1 MKNNIFIALVAF
13 VLIFNSCD
21 DSDDCGDKACFT
33 PPEVFTFELVDKTT
47 KENLFT
53 NETFS
58 SNEISV
64 TNLADN
70 SNLEFN
76 FIDEDDVNL
85 IQINAIGWES
95 ETVDALI
102 TVSGIDIFSLIVD
115 AERTTEDCC
124 EFTKYNEIR
133 IENAEFE
140 LNAEN
145 GIYTILVTQ

>member
-1 MKNNIFIALVAF
+1 MKNNILIALIAF
-13 VLIFNSCD
+13 VFIFNSCD
-21 DSDDCGDKACFT
+21 DCGDKDCFT
-33 PPEVFTFELVDKTT
+33 PPEGFTFELVDKTT

-85 IQINAIGWES
+85 IQINSIGWES
-95 ETVDALI
+95 ETVNALI
-102 TVSGIDIFSLIVD
+102 TVSGIDILNLIVD

-124 EFTKYNEIR
+124 KFTRYNDIS

-140 LNAEN
+140 LNQEN
-145 GIYTILVTQ
+145 GLYTIFMP

>member
-1 MKNNIFIALVAF
+1 MKNSVLIALVTF
-13 VLIFNSCD
+13 LMILTSCD
-21 DSDDCGDKACFT
+21 DCEDKACFT
-33 PPEVFTFELVDKTT
+33 PPNGFTFELVDKTT

-53 NETFS
+53 NEIFN

-70 SNLEFN
+70 SNLEFD

-85 IQINAIGWES
+85 IQLNSIGWET
-95 ETVDALI
+95 ETIEVLI
-102 TVSGIDIFSLIVD
+102 TVSGIDILNLIVD
-115 AERTTEDCC
+115 AERTSEDCC

-140 LNAEN
+140 LNEEN
-145 GIYTILVTQ
+145 GIYTILITQ

>member
-1 MKNNIFIALVAF
+1 MENNILIALVAF

-21 DSDDCGDKACFT
+21 DCEEKDYFT
-33 PPEVFTFELVDKTT
+33 PPNGFTFELVDKTT
-47 KENLFT
+47 MENLFT
-53 NETFS
+53 NETFN

-64 TNLADN
+64 TNLVDN

-85 IQINAIGWES
+85 IQLNAIGWES
-95 ETVDALI
+95 ETVEALI
-102 TVSGIDIFSLIVD
+102 TVPGIDIFSLIVD

-124 EFTKYNEIR
+124 TFTKYNEIR

-140 LNAEN
+140 LNDEN
-145 GIYTILVTQ
+145 GIYTIFVSQ

>member
-1 MKNNIFIALVAF
+1 MKNNILIALITF
-13 VLIFNSCD
+13 VFIFNSCD
-21 DSDDCGDKACFT
+21 DCGDKDCFT
-33 PPEVFTFELVDKTT
+33 PPEGFTFELVDKTT

-53 NETFS
+53 NESFS

-85 IQINAIGWES
+85 IQINSIGWES
-95 ETVDALI
+95 ETVNALI
-102 TVSGIDIFSLIVD
+102 TVSGIDIFNLIVD

-124 EFTKYNEIR
+124 EFTRYNDIS

-140 LNAEN
+140 
-145 GIYTILVTQ
+145 

>member
-1 MKNNIFIALVAF
+1 MKNNILIAFVAF

-21 DSDDCGDKACFT
+21 DCEDKDCFT
-33 PPEVFTFELVDKTT
+33 PPNGFTFELVNKTT

-64 TNLADN
+64 TNLVDN
-70 SNLEFN
+70 SNLEFD

-85 IQINAIGWES
+85 IQLNSIGWES
-95 ETVDALI
+95 ETIEVLI
-102 TVSGIDIFSLIVD
+102 TVSGIDILNLIVD
-115 AERTTEDCC
+115 AERTSEDCC
-124 EFTKYNEIR
+124 EFTKYNDIK

-140 LNAEN
+140 LNEEN

>member
-1 MKNNIFIALVAF
+1 MKNNILIALVAF
-13 VLIFNSCD
+13 VLILNSCD
-21 DSDDCGDKACFT
+21 DCDDKYCFT
-33 PPEVFTFELVDKTT
+33 PPSRFTFELVDKTT

-64 TNLADN
+64 TNLVDN
-70 SNLEFN
+70 SNLEFD

-85 IQINAIGWES
+85 IQINSIGWES

-102 TVSGIDIFSLIVD
+102 TVSGIDIFNLIVD
-115 AERTTEDCC
+115 AERTSEDCC
-124 EFTKYNEIR
+124 TFTKYNEIR

-140 LNAEN
+140 LSDEN

>member
-1 MKNNIFIALVAF
+1 MKNNILIALVAF
-13 VLIFNSCD
+13 VFIFNSCD
-21 DSDDCGDKACFT
+21 NCDDKACFT
-33 PPEVFTFELVDKTT
+33 PPEGFTFELVDKTT
-47 KENLFT
+47 RENLFT

-64 TNLADN
+64 TNLVDN

-102 TVSGIDIFSLIVD
+102 TVSGIDIFNLIVD

-124 EFTKYNEIR
+124 TFTKYNEIR

-140 LNAEN
+140 LNDEN